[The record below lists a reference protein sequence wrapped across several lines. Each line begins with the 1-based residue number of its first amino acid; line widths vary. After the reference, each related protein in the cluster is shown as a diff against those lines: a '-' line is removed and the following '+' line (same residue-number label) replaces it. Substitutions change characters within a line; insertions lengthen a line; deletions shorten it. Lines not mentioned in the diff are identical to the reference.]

1 MFIKTGKMDEN
12 RLACITSLRECDNFF
27 FSSFPVGKS
36 RSSSGGNRYYSEIGS
51 KKFFAP
57 ICSVCYVLWMAE
69 AYSRRSQYRVK
80 LFVVLAF
87 TILQ

>member
-1 MFIKTGKMDEN
+1 MKMCLHI
-12 RLACITSLRECDNFF
+12 LAVYVSMTIF
-27 FSSFPVGKS
+27 FSFAVGKS

-57 ICSVCYVLWMAE
+57 ICAVCDVLWMAE

-80 LFVVLAF
+80 LLVVIAF
-87 TILQ
+87 TVLQ